1 MDKFLSRKR
10 TFDDNKAST
19 SAQTSIVPKIKSRKY
34 SQGYLN
40 FGFTITEVNGEEK
53 PLCVICSKILAS
65 DSMKPNKLKRHF
77 ETLHGEYI
85 NKPREFFESKLKSYE
100 KQKTFFKKTLS
111 VNEKALLTSYKVS
124 YKIARC
130 KKPHTSAEE
139 LILPAAIEIVE
150 TMFGENFAKEL
161 QSIPLS
167 NDTVSHRIDD
177 IAEDVEQ
184 QLFGKLRDK
193 LFSIQLDEA
202 TDSNK
207 DAHFIA
213 YVRFWDGMSAVEEL
227 LFCKPIKLKA
237 TAIALFDILNNFI
250 NEANIEWKNCV
261 GMCTDGA
268 RTIKLRMCVWV
279 RDPFQNTPEG
289 LSTTEEE
296 IFTDFTSSGE
306 IKRQFCNKTL
316 FQFWAEVDDEFS
328 ELKTKA
334 CRILLPFSTSYLCET
349 GFSAVAALKT
359 KYRSQLNIEKELT
372 SVNF

>member
-1 MDKFLSRKR
+1 MDKFLNRKR

-19 SAQTSIVPKIKSRKY
+19 SAQTSIVRKIKSRKY

-40 FGFTITEVNGEEK
+40 FGFIITEVNGEEK
-53 PLCVICSKILAS
+53 PLCVICSKILAAE
-65 DSMKPNKLKRHF
+65 PNKLKRHF
-77 ETLHGEYI
+77 ETLH
-85 NKPREFFESKLKSYE
+85 
-100 KQKTFFKKTLS
+100 
-111 VNEKALLTSYKVS
+111 
-124 YKIARC
+124 ARC
-130 KKPHTSAEE
+130 KKPHTIAEE

-150 TMFGENFAKEL
+150 TMFGDNFAKEL

-167 NDTVSHRIDD
+167 NDTVSRRIDG
-177 IAEDVEQ
+177 IAEDVEK

-213 YVRFWDGMSAVEEL
+213 YVRFWDASYE
-227 LFCKPIKLKA
+227 
-237 TAIALFDILNNFI
+237 
-250 NEANIEWKNCV
+250 
-261 GMCTDGA
+261 
-268 RTIKLRMCVWV
+268 WV

-296 IFTDFTSSGE
+296 SFIDFTSSGK

-334 CRILLPFSTSYLCET
+334 FRILLPFSTSYLCET
-349 GFSAVAALKT
+349 RFSAVAALKT
-359 KYRSQLNIEKELT
+359 KYRSQLNIEKNSECQFLILSLHLKT
-372 SVNF
+372 FALRDKPMEVTNNN

>member
-34 SQGYLN
+34 SQEYLN

-53 PLCVICSKILAS
+53 PLCVICSKILAA

-77 ETLHGEYI
+77 ETLHGEFI
-85 NKPREFFESKLKSYE
+85 NKPREFFESKLKSYG

-130 KKPHTSAEE
+130 KKPHTIAEE
-139 LILPAAIEIVE
+139 LILPATIEIVE
-150 TMFGENFAKEL
+150 TMFGDNFAKEL

-167 NDTVSHRIDD
+167 NDTVSRRIDD

-227 LFCKPIKLKA
+227 LL
-237 TAIALFDILNNFI
+237 
-250 NEANIEWKNCV
+250 
-261 GMCTDGA
+261 
-268 RTIKLRMCVWV
+268 
-279 RDPFQNTPEG
+279 
-289 LSTTEEE
+289 
-296 IFTDFTSSGE
+296 
-306 IKRQFCNKTL
+306 
-316 FQFWAEVDDEFS
+316 
-328 ELKTKA
+328 
-334 CRILLPFSTSYLCET
+334 
-349 GFSAVAALKT
+349 
-359 KYRSQLNIEKELT
+359 
-372 SVNF
+372 